1 MKLFLRVKLISVSWL
16 SPKTIK
22 ICIIIILIYITVFVI
37 IIITNYSQ
45 EFKLLKKIL
54 MIVFEYL
61 KLDKYQAKWLSNW
74 FTN

>member
-45 EFKLLKKIL
+45 EIKLLKKI
-54 MIVFEYL
+54 
-61 KLDKYQAKWLSNW
+61 
-74 FTN
+74 